1 MRHIHLT
8 PNNKSYIIRRY
19 VDNIVS
25 RMDTIDMWES
35 LKDYLYRE
43 KSGYSIETLEDEINK
58 HCPEVLDDNIAESVV
73 GKGDEYA
80 KDFY

>member
-1 MRHIHLT
+1 MRHVHIT
-8 PNNKSYIIRRY
+8 PSNKSYIIRRY

-25 RMDTIDMWES
+25 RMDSIDMWES

-43 KSGYSIETLEDEINK
+43 KFGYPIQTLEDEINK

-80 KDFY
+80 KTL